1 MRTGRRASP
10 NPPPSFACSQPALR
24 DINHPAST
32 HFSDSAQKP
41 EQSPHAR
48 KITVRTK
55 SKGSRSRFYEKG
67 CRVERDAPWERP
79 PPHRTVRAVFPHTA
93 LRVGLVSSVSLPFA
107 PRLRFTLIP
116 MDAPPYGRA
125 VSDAPPHSGL
135 SPIAVFR
142 HYCSRHL
149 ICIVPFTRRGPSHP
163 RALPR
168 AGPCGRRCRAC
179 GTFPSSYRSSAHLP
193 ATMASYDSSFRF
205 RAPACAPFGFGLRRR
220 FPSSSALRCILARPP
235 KFLTELSRR
244 VVLLCPARDLAVGFA
259 VASGDLPS
267 GLRPSAHAPARPKPI
282 RTHGVGFTAS
292 ELLAARNSSNE
303 TLRRRFICIKNLPE
317 RQDIHGFAHR
327 HLLTYATL
335 RP

>member
-1 MRTGRRASP
+1 MPRIIAY
-10 NPPPSFACSQPALR
+10 
-24 DINHPAST
+24 
-32 HFSDSAQKP
+32 SAT
-41 EQSPHAR
+41 S
-48 KITVRTK
+48 
-55 SKGSRSRFYEKG
+55 
-67 CRVERDAPWERP
+67 RVERDAPCYRERP

-149 ICIVPFTRRGPSHP
+149 ICIVPFTRRGPSLHRHYP
-163 RALPR
+163 ARALAGGVAVPAAPSLR
-168 AGPCGRRCRAC
+168 AIA
-179 GTFPSSYRSSAHLP
+179 
-193 ATMASYDSSFRF
+193 
-205 RAPACAPFGFGLRRR
+205 LRRISPLLWPHPTPR
-220 FPSSSALRCILARPP
+220 FAFATARTP

-244 VVLLCPARDLAVGFA
+244 VVLLCPARALAVGFA

-282 RTHGVGFTAS
+282 RALGVGFTAS
-292 ELLAARNSSNE
+292 ELLATRNSSNE
-303 TLRRRFICIKNLPE
+303 TLRRRFICIATHLFV
-317 RQDIHGFAHR
+317 RQDSRIRVAP
-327 HLLTYATL
+327 LTACSAL
-335 RP
+335 RAIPSLRSALTAFGGYVLITSRFVCDSCSFHHDSSAKLILAYQTP

>member
-1 MRTGRRASP
+1 
-10 NPPPSFACSQPALR
+10 
-24 DINHPAST
+24 
-32 HFSDSAQKP
+32 
-41 EQSPHAR
+41 
-48 KITVRTK
+48 
-55 SKGSRSRFYEKG
+55 
-67 CRVERDAPWERP
+67 
-79 PPHRTVRAVFPHTA
+79 
-93 LRVGLVSSVSLPFA
+93 
-107 PRLRFTLIP
+107 

-193 ATMASYDSSFRF
+193 ATTASSDSSFRF

-244 VVLLCPARDLAVGFA
+244 VVLLCPA
-259 VASGDLPS
+259 
-267 GLRPSAHAPARPKPI
+267 APARPKPI
-282 RTHGVGFTAS
+282 RALGVGFTAS

-303 TLRRRFICIKNLPE
+303 TLRRRFICIATHLFV
-317 RQDIHGFAHR
+317 RQDSRIRVAP
-327 HLLTYATL
+327 LTAC
-335 RP
+335 RPNHISVCL

>member
-1 MRTGRRASP
+1 MGNARSAFGYPQNGLRR
-10 NPPPSFACSQPALR
+10 
-24 DINHPAST
+24 
-32 HFSDSAQKP
+32 FSAD
-41 EQSPHAR
+41 
-48 KITVRTK
+48 T
-55 SKGSRSRFYEKG
+55 
-67 CRVERDAPWERP
+67 
-79 PPHRTVRAVFPHTA
+79 PHRTVRAVFPHTA

-149 ICIVPFTRRGPSHP
+149 ICIVPFTRRGPSLHRHYPASLLLWPHP
-163 RALPR
+163 TPR
-168 AGPCGRRCRAC
+168 FA
-179 GTFPSSYRSSAHLP
+179 F
-193 ATMASYDSSFRF
+193 AT
-205 RAPACAPFGFGLRRR
+205 
-220 FPSSSALRCILARPP
+220 ARPP

-244 VVLLCPARDLAVGFA
+244 VVLLCPARALAVGFA

-282 RTHGVGFTAS
+282 RALGVGFTAS

-303 TLRRRFICIKNLPE
+303 TLRRRFICIATHLFV
-317 RQDIHGFAHR
+317 RQDSRIRVAP
-327 HLLTYATL
+327 LTAC
-335 RP
+335 RPNHISVCL